1 MSAKTFEALQL
12 NRRLF
17 LRAMGV
23 NLALPLLSTVVP
35 SSARAGVGDTGVGT
49 RQRFIGVFFPNGAN
63 MPSGID
69 GNWNFDEALQ
79 PLVAAGHRDH
89 AVIVRNLFNGFGDI
103 DPHWQNTAGFL
114 SCRRVAL
121 GDAAVARAG
130 KSLDQVVAET
140 YAAPLRSLEVGAPY
154 YHVHPL
160 NDHPGYSND
169 YLNRISWQTD
179 DRFRSPIADP
189 RQMFEKLFA
198 TNDTGAARIRHLHD
212 RQQSILDHL
221 HKDAT
226 RLSNRLPGEYRPV
239 LDSYLQTVREV
250 ELQLEQT
257 STSTCTPSLS
267 SPAGDFIN
275 LESRYRERYLLMN
288 QMVVAAMQC
297 GLVNASTFMY
307 GPSSSDLT
315 ASEALGE
322 GTTHH
327 GCAHNRG
334 ESPLIQRLR
343 AMNTMHMGLLADL
356 LTRLQN
362 AGLLDSTVVLAG
374 SDMADGDLHG
384 TENIPVVLC
393 GGGADLRFGE
403 AISGGRR
410 PMSDLHVDVM
420 RLLGIDVPDVWGD
433 GVLTSTQQPLPIRL

>member
-1 MSAKTFEALQL
+1 MSHLNF

-23 NLALPLLSTVVP
+23 QLALPLLSTVVP
-35 SSARAGVGDTGVGT
+35 TSARAQVIT
-49 RQRFIGVFFPNGAN
+49 RQRFIGVFFPNGAS
-63 MPSGID
+63 MPLGAD

-89 AVIVRNLFNGFGDI
+89 AVVVRNLFNGFGDI
-103 DPHWQNTAGFL
+103 DPHWQNAAGFL
-114 SCRRVAL
+114 SCRRIVL

-130 KSLDQVVAET
+130 KTLDQVVAET
-140 YAAPLRSLEVGAPY
+140 YVAPLRSLEVGAPY

-198 TNDTGAARIRHLHD
+198 TSDLGAARIRHLHD
-212 RQQSILDHL
+212 RKQSILDHL

-226 RLSNRLPGEYRPV
+226 RLSERLPGAYRPV

-250 ELQLEQT
+250 ETQLDDNA
-257 STSTCTPSLS
+257 TSTCAPSFAA
-267 SPAGDFIN
+267 PAGDFTDFQG
-275 LESRYRERYLLMN
+275 RYRERYQLMN
-288 QMVVAAMQC
+288 QMVVAAMRC

-315 ASEALGE
+315 CAEVLGD
-322 GTTHH
+322 GVGHH
-327 GCAHNRG
+327 GCAHSRG
-334 ESPLIQRLR
+334 DGALIQRLR
-343 AMNTMHMGLLADL
+343 SMNAVHMTLLADL
-356 LTRLQN
+356 LTRLDA
-362 AGLLDSTVVLAG
+362 AGLLDSTLVLAG
-374 SDMADGDLHG
+374 SDMSDGDLHI
-384 TENIPVVLC
+384 TENLPVVLC
-393 GGGADLRFGE
+393 GNGSDLRFGE
-403 AISGGRR
+403 AVSGGRR
-410 PMSDLHVDVM
+410 PMSDLHVDIM
-420 RLLGIDVPDVWGD
+420 RLLGITPPDVWGD
-433 GVLTSTQQPLPIRL
+433 AELTSTQQALPIRV